1 MKYNKEQFEILV
13 KCLNILKKYIDI
25 ETINPN
31 NLHFIIY
38 QQFSDGQKH
47 NRLIVNDGILKRKFT
62 LLDGKLIENQGENII
77 NFTYDFQLY
86 PEGCNDNH
94 IETAVKKAIKQFKI

>member
-1 MKYNKEQFEILV
+1 MKYNKEQFKILV

-62 LLDGKLIENQGENII
+62 LLDGELVENQGENII
-77 NFTYDFQLY
+77 NFMYDFQLY
-86 PEGCNDNH
+86 PEGCNDSH
-94 IETAVKKAIKQFKI
+94 IETAVKKAIKQNS